1 MEEELEVEL
10 DAYKDFDELK
20 PWWCEGLLQERTDK
34 NGSTKFYVN
43 FGRTCGCEATKTTM
57 VTLHKKDTIP
67 LSERQ
72 TAAARKVLDKVRAL
86 TRPFRLFFSTPRLFL
101 RSCLRLPSPLPPV
114 FVSLFIVTSIELTHT
129 PPCRPTPPL
138 LPVHAREG
146 QQEQREPQV
155 RHGEGAA
162 GAAGRRHGG
171 SGDVP
176 DARGAAN
183 RHGHTSTTTRAA
195 E

>member
-43 FGRTCGCEATKTTM
+43 LGRTCGCKATQTTM
-57 VTLHKKDTIP
+57 VTLHKKATIP

-72 TAAARKVLDKVRAL
+72 TVAARKVLDKVRAL

-101 RSCLRLPSPLPPV
+101 RSCLPLPSSLPPV

-129 PPCRPTPPL
+129 PPSRPTPPL
-138 LPVHAREG
+138 LPSCTCTRRATRTSWTEW
-146 QQEQREPQV
+146 R
-155 RHGEGAA
+155 RC
-162 GAAGRRHGG
+162 AGRTTV
-171 SGDVP
+171 GD
-176 DARGAAN
+176 GC
-183 RHGHTSTTTRAA
+183 
-195 E
+195 